1 VDKKIINKMER
12 QWKFTGNLEGGLS
25 NAGNRMIAVHELHE
39 LHEFFCSKI
48 LIRAI
53 RVIRGQKNN

>member
-12 QWKFTGNLEGGLS
+12 QWKFTGNLGGSLS
-25 NAGNRMIAVHELHE
+25 NAGNRMIAVHE